1 MTLRSVRPVG
11 VFRARATRD
20 AQARERDGMT
30 IMLIKELQ
38 AEGEPVFE
46 VMFEDGVWI
55 LASSVDI
62 DPVPSGPLI

>member
-1 MTLRSVRPVG
+1 
-11 VFRARATRD
+11 
-20 AQARERDGMT
+20 MT